1 MEKSRRRRADFDATR
16 PLGRHVPAKYI
27 TGTQLGTSNGRGW
40 KRLLA
45 ERWRHAP
52 GQLGNA
58 PGTETEVAVI
68 LRGRL
73 PVRRR
78 DHGRSQDCYAIPGTV
93 ALCPAGFQEESF
105 QLRGEIGECV
115 HLFLPGL
122 AETALREFDADP
134 GRIGLRYEKAI
145 RDPLIEG
152 IARAIRAEMLDPTP
166 AGNMLAETLATALE
180 VHLLQR
186 HSSLAAAAASL
197 PTARGALDPGRLG
210 RVTEFIETHLGED
223 LTIEALANEACLS
236 PFHFAR
242 AFKAAT
248 GMAPHRYLTNR
259 RLEKARSW
267 VAEGQLPLAEIAFRC
282 GLSSQASFTKWFKR
296 LVGAT
301 PGEYRTRYS

>member
-1 MEKSRRRRADFDATR
+1 MEKRRRRRADFDATR

-27 TGTQLGTSNGRGW
+27 TGTQLGTSDGRGW

-105 QLRGEIGECV
+105 QLRGEIGECL

-186 HSSLAAAAASL
+186 HSSLTAAAASL

-301 PGEYRTRYS
+301 PGEYRTSYS

>member
-1 MEKSRRRRADFDATR
+1 MEKSRRRRTDSDTAR
-16 PLGRHVPAKYI
+16 PLGKHVPAKYI
-27 TGTQLGTSNGRGW
+27 TGTQLGTSHGRGW
-40 KRLLA
+40 KRVLA

-58 PGTETEVAVI
+58 PGRETEVAVI

-78 DHGRSQDCYAIPGTV
+78 DHGRAQDCYAIPGTV

-105 QLRGEIGECV
+105 QLRGEIGECL
-115 HLFLPGL
+115 HLFLPSL
-122 AETALREFDADP
+122 AETALREFDVDP
-134 GRIGLRYEKAI
+134 DRVRLRYEKAF

-166 AGNMLAETLATALE
+166 AGNMLAESLATALE

-186 HSSLAAAAASL
+186 HSSLTAPASSL
-197 PTARGALDPGRLG
+197 ATARGALDPGRLG
-210 RVTEFIETHLGED
+210 RVTDFIETHLGED
-223 LTIEALANEACLS
+223 LTIEALASEACLS

-248 GMAPHRYLTNR
+248 GMAPHGYLTSR

-267 VAEGQLPLAEIAFRC
+267 IAEGRLSLAEIAFRC
-282 GLSSQASFTKWFKR
+282 GFASQASFTKWFKR

-301 PGEYRTRYS
+301 PGEYRTSYC